1 VGNSEYGQ
9 QVSSGFMTWCTG
21 AEFFNVQRRTV
32 HEALTRLMR
41 PSRLYD
47 LYAFSTNLPNGRD
60 PRMRLRAEYMRMIS
74 ATTIGTDTSA
84 GDSNIRSEWR
94 LSDVNANY
102 NVCPTYPSLLVMPA
116 SFRLPF

>member
-1 VGNSEYGQ
+1 V
-9 QVSSGFMTWCTG
+9 TWCTG
-21 AEFFNVQRRTV
+21 AECFDVQRRTV

-41 PSRLYD
+41 PSRLYE
-47 LYAFSTNLPNGRD
+47 LYAFSTNVPNGRD

-116 SFRLPF
+116 SFRLPC